1 MKKPY
6 KLNLLFL
13 TLMLLFSLGTFSQSE
28 KEELKSRFSNDLTLS
43 HQYFL
48 NGDYEEGFDLIHPKM
63 FNFISREQMIQGI
76 EMMLDENIIGFKIT
90 TNPPNV
96 TEISERFD
104 FEGYKYYRVYYKNS
118 MEMQVVNEDYLLNID
133 NIKANIE
140 NQFSQISD
148 SIKFDSI
155 SNTII
160 LEGVQASSIASAEIN
175 NDNWRYVEYKND
187 QLYILNQ
194 IFPAEVMEKLTKPER

>member
-13 TLMLLFSLGTFSQSE
+13 TLTLLFSLGTFSQSE

-48 NGDYEEGFDLIHPKM
+48 NGDYEEGFDLINPKM

-76 EMMLDENIIGFKIT
+76 EMMLDENITGFKIT
-90 TNPPNV
+90 TSPPNV
-96 TEISERFD
+96 TKISERFD
-104 FEGYKYYRVYYKNS
+104 FEGYKYYRVYYKSS
-118 MEMQVVNEDYLLNID
+118 MEMQVVNEDYLLNIE
-133 NIKANIE
+133 NIKTNLE

-148 SIKFDSI
+148 SIKFDSS

-160 LEGVQASSIASAEIN
+160 VDGLQASSIASSEIN
-175 NDNWRYVEYKND
+175 NDNWRYVEYKID

-194 IFPAEVMEKLTKPER
+194 IFPSEVMAKLIKL